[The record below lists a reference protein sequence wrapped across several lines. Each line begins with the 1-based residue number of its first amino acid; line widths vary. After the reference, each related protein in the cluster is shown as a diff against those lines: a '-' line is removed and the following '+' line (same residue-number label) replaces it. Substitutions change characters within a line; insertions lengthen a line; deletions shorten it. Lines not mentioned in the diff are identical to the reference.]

1 MAKSKAQIMKCKAHF
16 FMNVTDGNV
25 HTIFE
30 DGDDKIILAAAFA
43 SAMIENAHLFDIIS
57 TAFLTIIDDK
67 NLNKKPVKKPNPK
80 QMDGVK
86 STEPFVKTRKKKTIK

>member
-30 DGDDKIILAAAFA
+30 DGDNKVILAAAFA
-43 SAMIENAHLFDIIS
+43 SAMLENEHLYDIIS
-57 TAFLTIIDDK
+57 AAFLTLLEEKEKDSSKKSNIVP
-67 NLNKKPVKKPNPK
+67 KKPIKAA
-80 QMDGVK
+80 
-86 STEPFVKTRKKKTIK
+86 KKK

>member
-25 HTIFE
+25 HTIYE

-43 SAMIENAHLFDIIS
+43 SAMLENEHLYDIIS
-57 TAFLTIIDDK
+57 TAFITLLEEK
-67 NLNKKPVKKPNPK
+67 EKYSSKKSNKLPKPVKKAA
-80 QMDGVK
+80 
-86 STEPFVKTRKKKTIK
+86 KKK

>member
-1 MAKSKAQIMKCKAHF
+1 MAKNKSQLMNCKAHF

-43 SAMIENAHLFDIIS
+43 SAMLENKYLYDIIS
-57 TAFLTIIDDK
+57 AAFLTLLDDEKEK
-67 NLNKKPVKKPNPK
+67 NVSNKTKNPVKTAK
-80 QMDGVK
+80 K
-86 STEPFVKTRKKKTIK
+86 SVKKK

>member
-30 DGDDKIILAAAFA
+30 DGDDKVILAAAFA
-43 SAMIENAHLFDIIS
+43 SAMMENEYLYDIIS
-57 TAFLTIIDDK
+57 TAFLTLLEEKEKSISK
-67 NLNKKPVKKPNPK
+67 KSNKVPKKVVKKTK
-80 QMDGVK
+80 
-86 STEPFVKTRKKKTIK
+86 

>member
-25 HTIFE
+25 HTIYE

-43 SAMIENAHLFDIIS
+43 SAMLENEHLYDIIS
-57 TAFLTIIDDK
+57 TAFMTLLEEK
-67 NLNKKPVKKPNPK
+67 EKYSSKKSNKVL
-80 QMDGVK
+80 
-86 STEPFVKTRKKKTIK
+86 KKTASKPKK

>member
-30 DGDDKIILAAAFA
+30 DGDDKVILAAAFA
-43 SAMIENAHLFDIIS
+43 SAMMENEYLYDIIS
-57 TAFLTIIDDK
+57 AAFLTLLDDQK
-67 NLNKKPVKKPNPK
+67 EKDISNKSKKPVKKTASKPK
-80 QMDGVK
+80 K
-86 STEPFVKTRKKKTIK
+86 